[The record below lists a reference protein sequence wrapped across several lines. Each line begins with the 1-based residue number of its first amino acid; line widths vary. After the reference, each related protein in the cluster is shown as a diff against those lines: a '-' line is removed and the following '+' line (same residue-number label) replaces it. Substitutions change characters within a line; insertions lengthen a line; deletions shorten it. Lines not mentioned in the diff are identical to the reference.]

1 MMLRLLL
8 VLLLLCSPFLGEPA
22 QAASPAVTRIEP
34 RIERDRL
41 LIDADVDFE
50 LNSQL
55 RDAAQRGVPLYFTAD
70 AIITRNRWWWFDRTE
85 VDTQMTWRIVYNAL
99 TRQWRV
105 GVGELTLPVSS
116 LDDAMDVM
124 RRIRNWDVG
133 STEGLDVGTHYTG
146 QMRLRLDT
154 ALLPRPFQV
163 NALNNSSWTPA
174 TPWAEFEFSISSK
187 QDAAQ

>member
-85 VDTQMTWRIVYNAL
+85 VDTQMTWRING
-99 TRQWRV
+99 QC
-105 GVGELTLPVSS
+105 
-116 LDDAMDVM
+116 
-124 RRIRNWDVG
+124 
-133 STEGLDVGTHYTG
+133 STSG
-146 QMRLRLDT
+146 
-154 ALLPRPFQV
+154 P
-163 NALNNSSWTPA
+163 
-174 TPWAEFEFSISSK
+174 
-187 QDAAQ
+187 